1 MIVLAIAVAAA
12 TPNPFDQSGESSQL
26 EKFKAA
32 ARAAECDESEA
43 AFKRALRAIAK
54 APVEKRV
61 KAK

>member
-1 MIVLAIAVAAA
+1 M
-12 TPNPFDQSGESSQL
+12 TNSKQTQP

-32 ARAAECDESEA
+32 ARAAECDESET